1 MGRAGRRGQHH
12 PKRMGEKFRQIRD
25 ALELSQNGMV
35 KRLGSPEG
43 ILGTSISGYERGI
56 REPPLLILLSYARI
70 AAVPVDMLIDDELDL
85 PAKLPRHRSRKV
97 RS

>member
-1 MGRAGRRGQHH
+1 
-12 PKRMGEKFRQIRD
+12 MGEKFRQIRD

-56 REPPLLILLSYARI
+56 REPPLLIVLAYARV
-70 AAVPVDMLIDDELDL
+70 AAVPVEMLIDDARDL
-85 PAKLPRHRSRKV
+85 HSESPIKRPKKNLKTPAGTRSTNV
-97 RS
+97 T